1 LRRFYL
7 KLIPLKNRYIE
18 ASTLVWVLTIV
29 SFLVAGCDEG
39 DESLGKNLIPGSF
52 SVFSRNHTETASI
65 QSFTYTDDKIRVD
78 HPGYNYVGSF
88 NDPLFGRTDGSFAA
102 QFRLASN
109 PDYDPT
115 ATLDSLVLRLTYKRI
130 YGDTATVQSLK
141 VYEMTGEMDYEAK
154 YMSSYNL
161 KSLASPVVIGSANF
175 IPKFKTDS
183 TQTDTTAQYIRFK
196 LSPELGNRLLK
207 MDSLQ
212 MISNEEFLKYFK
224 GLYVEASPT
233 GRKGTLVGLT
243 AAGSGI
249 GLYYHTAT
257 KDSLFFSYNVSSNS
271 ANIAAF
277 SHDYS
282 KSVFFPHLNQEVI
295 EDTLTFVQ
303 PTGGTKVKVNIPSL
317 NKWKDS
323 TQYVISKASLVFF
336 VDTLVTDY
344 RRYQIPYN
352 LYLKYIDTTG
362 TEVFPK
368 DSNLSSSYYGGYF
381 DATTASYSFNITR
394 HLEQIIRKE
403 VESTSFFLV
412 SADRHGSPYRV
423 VLKGA
428 KSSKPIQ
435 LIIKYS
441 RYQ

>member
-1 LRRFYL
+1 M
-7 KLIPLKNRYIE
+7 KNRYIE
-18 ASTLVWVLTIV
+18 ASTLVGVLIIV
-29 SFLVAGCDEG
+29 SFLITGCDNG

-65 QSFTYTDDKIRVD
+65 QSFTYTDEKIRVD

-88 NDPLFGRTDGSFAA
+88 NDPLFGRTDGGFAA
-102 QFRLASN
+102 QFRITSH

-115 ATLDSLVLRLTYKRI
+115 STLDSLVLRLTYKRI
-130 YGDTATVQSLK
+130 YGDTATVQTLK
-141 VYEMTGEMDYEAK
+141 VYELNSEMDYEAK
-154 YMSSYNL
+154 YLSSFNL
-161 KSLASPVVIGSANF
+161 KSLASPVPIGSASF

-183 TQTDTTAQYIRFK
+183 AKTDTTTQYIRFK
-196 LSPELGNRLLK
+196 LNPSLGNRLLK
-207 MDSLQ
+207 LDSLS
-212 MISNEEFLKYFK
+212 MISNEEFLKHFK
-224 GLYVEASPT
+224 GLYVEASAA

-257 KDSLFFSYNVSSNS
+257 KDSLFFSYNVTSNS
-271 ANIAAF
+271 ANVAAF

-282 KSVFFPHLNQEVI
+282 KSVFYPHLNQEVI
-295 EDTLTFVQ
+295 EDTLTFLQ

-323 TQYVISKASLVFF
+323 TQYIISKASLVFF
-336 VDTLVTDY
+336 VDTLVTDI
-344 RRYQIPYN
+344 RRYRVPSS
-352 LYLKYIDTTG
+352 LYLKYTDSTG

-368 DSNLSSSYYGGYF
+368 DSNLSSSYYGGYY
-381 DATTASYSFNITR
+381 DATTGSYAFNITR

-412 SADRHGSPYRV
+412 AADRNGSPYRV

-428 KSSKPIQ
+428 RSSKPIQ
-435 LIIKYS
+435 LIIKYT